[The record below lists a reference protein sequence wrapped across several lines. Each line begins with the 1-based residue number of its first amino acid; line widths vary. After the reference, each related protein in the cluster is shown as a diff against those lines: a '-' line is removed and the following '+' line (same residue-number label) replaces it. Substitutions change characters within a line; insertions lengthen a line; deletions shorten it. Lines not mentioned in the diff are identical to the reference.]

1 MDELVARLIKG
12 KHPIKAGLLS
22 EPTAEAFQQRIQGE
36 YVHIEFTDTK
46 GGTILGVQLDKAT
59 SDLSK
64 ANFEEQK
71 GKVHLEGGLSLN
83 YNQVRCIAD
92 IDLATL
98 EGKGSLEL
106 VVGS

>member
-1 MDELVARLIKG
+1 MDELVARLSKG

-22 EPTAEAFQQRIQGE
+22 ERTAEAFHQRILNE

-46 GGTILGVQLDKAT
+46 GRTILGVQLDKAA
-59 SDLSK
+59 SDISK
-64 ANFEEQK
+64 ADFKEQK

-98 EGKGSLEL
+98 DGKGSLQL
-106 VVGS
+106 VGGT